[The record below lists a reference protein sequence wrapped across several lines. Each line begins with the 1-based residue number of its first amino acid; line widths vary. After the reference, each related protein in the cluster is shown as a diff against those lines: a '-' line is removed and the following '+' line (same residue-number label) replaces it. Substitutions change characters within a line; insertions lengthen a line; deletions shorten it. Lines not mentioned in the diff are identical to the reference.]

1 MVNITNAKKLARAD
15 IFQLPWADAYFREM
29 DLVIAAGELDSM
41 VNGTTLYDAVL
52 GARVAD
58 FCSPLDRG
66 CEPNFD
72 KLIVLPSADFQS
84 EQLQSIGQNLA
95 AKPRG
100 TWQVWQAPD
109 GGYDIWMATG
119 TGTIATPSGY
129 KFSHKRFP
137 GPELDFRTGYAAVL
151 GTIIYE
157 RRSQIRNAI
166 VRASVDNAGI
176 EPGTHFRDVML
187 NGQKWTNAT
196 YLGIDAAHFVGDINA
211 YTFICSRRGKKSQ
224 FKLETSAFMRIV
236 GAKPIMPAEF
246 EDRCN
251 DERLA
256 SLEERR
262 ALAAQAQWP
271 ALAVSI
277 PFDTK
282 IGSAARFTV
291 DGDLW
296 TRDVFRPDHSKAG
309 TIEIAFKSDSDVPF
323 ASQYRPSII

>member
-15 IFQLPWADAYFREM
+15 ISQLPWADAYFREM

-52 GARVAD
+52 GARIAD
-58 FCSPLDRG
+58 FCAPLDRG
-66 CEPNFD
+66 CESRFD
-72 KLIVLPSADFQS
+72 KLIILPSSDFQS
-84 EQLQSIGQNLA
+84 EQLQSIAQTLSA
-95 AKPRG
+95 QPRG

-109 GGYDIWMATG
+109 GGFDIWMATG

-137 GPELDFRTGYAAVL
+137 GPELDFRTGYAAVI

-166 VRASVDNAGI
+166 VQASVDNAGVQ
-176 EPGTHFRDVML
+176 PGTHFRDVLL

-196 YLGIDAAHFVGDINA
+196 YIGVDAAHFIGDTNA

-236 GAKPIMPAEF
+236 GAEPTMPAEF
-246 EDRCN
+246 DDPSN
-251 DERLA
+251 NVRLA
-256 SLEERR
+256 SIEERR
-262 ALAAQAQWP
+262 TLAAQAQWP
-271 ALAVSI
+271 TLAAAI
-277 PFDTK
+277 PFDAR

-291 DGDLW
+291 AGDVW

-309 TIEIAFKSDSDVPF
+309 TIEIAFKPNSDVPF
-323 ASQYRPSII
+323 ASEYHP